1 MRIIRHSSYIQQR
14 KRRARW
20 LALIGFAVLT
30 STLFIALNPSL
41 LLPAY
46 AAMLLGFVTFN
57 IGMQQVGRWSR
68 NPRNDQLLDRHLD
81 KLGDRYILVHYPDV
95 DGKRLDHLLIYPG
108 GALVLTAKEIDG
120 EVSVKGNRWRRKSRG
135 LRRFL
140 SFSGPQL
147 GNPGMETDTAVAKTE
162 GFLEKHQMEIDVN
175 GIIVFLH
182 PITELD
188 VEDPEYPVLHGDELA
203 SFVLGLEA
211 DESFSRIERDQLLEL
226 LGKGADV
233 HAPVTTSARRRPV
246 KRRAA
251 SPTATEK
258 AS

>member
-30 STLFIALNPSL
+30 STLFIALNPAM

-46 AAMLLGFVTFN
+46 VAMLLGFITFN
-57 IGMQQVGRWSR
+57 IGMQQIGRWSR
-68 NPRNDQLLDRHLD
+68 NPRNDQLIDRHLD
-81 KLGDRYILVHYPDV
+81 KLGDRYIVIHYPPLEN
-95 DGKRLDHLLIYPG
+95 KRLDHLLIYPG
-108 GALVLTAKEIDG
+108 GALVINAKEIDG
-120 EVSVKGNRWRRKSRG
+120 EVMVKGNRWKRKVKG

-147 GNPGMETDTAVAKTE
+147 GQPGVETDNAIALAE
-162 GFLEKHQMEIDVN
+162 DFLQKHQMEIDVN
-175 GIIVFLH
+175 GIVVFLH
-182 PITELD
+182 PITELE

-203 SFVLGLEA
+203 SFVSSLEP
-211 DESFSRIERDQLLEL
+211 DESFTRAERDTLIEL
-226 LGKGADV
+226 LSKGADV
-233 HAPVTTSARRRPV
+233 HAPVTSSSRRRPV

-251 SPTATEK
+251 PRTPAEK

>member
-1 MRIIRHSSYIQQR
+1 MRIIRHSSYIKQR

-30 STLFIALNPSL
+30 STLFIALNPSM

-46 AAMLLGFVTFN
+46 VAMLLGFITFN
-57 IGMQQVGRWSR
+57 IGMQQIGRWSR
-68 NPRNDQLLDRHLD
+68 NPRNDQLIDKHLD
-81 KLGDRYILVHYPDV
+81 KLGDRYVLVHYPQV
-95 DGKRLDHLLIYPG
+95 GNKRVDHLLIYPG
-108 GALVLTAKEIDG
+108 GAIVINAKEIDG
-120 EVSVKGNRWRRKSRG
+120 EVSVNGARWRRKSKG

-147 GNPGMETDTAVAKTE
+147 GQPGIETDNSIALTE
-162 GFLEKHQMEIDVN
+162 DFLEKNQMEIDVN

-182 PITELD
+182 PLTELD
-188 VEDPEYPVLHGDELA
+188 VEEPEYPVLHGDELA
-203 SFVLGLEA
+203 TFVLGL
-211 DESFSRIERDQLLEL
+211 DTDDSFSRAERDRLIEL

-233 HAPVTTSARRRPV
+233 HAPVASSVRRRPV
-246 KRRAA
+246 KRKAAPRAPA
-251 SPTATEK
+251 EK

>member
-1 MRIIRHSSYIQQR
+1 MRIIRHSTYIQQR
-14 KRRARW
+14 KRRARI
-20 LALIGFAVLT
+20 LAILGFGVLT

-46 AAMLLGFVTFN
+46 VAMLLGFVTFN
-57 IGMQQVGRWSR
+57 IGMQQIGRWSR
-68 NPRNDQLLDRHLD
+68 NPRNDQVVDRNLD
-81 KLGDRYILVHYPDV
+81 KLGDRYIVVHYPDIG
-95 DGKRLDHLLIYPG
+95 GKRLEHLLIYPG

-120 EVSVKGNRWRRKSRG
+120 EVSVKGKNWRRKSKG

-147 GNPGMETDTAVAKTE
+147 GQPGSETDNAVANLE
-162 GFLEKHQMEIDVN
+162 AFLEKQQMEIEVN
-175 GIIVFLH
+175 GVIVFLH
-182 PITELD
+182 PLTELD
-188 VEDPEYPVLHGDELA
+188 VVEPEYPVLHADELA
-203 SFVLGLEA
+203 NFVLGLDV
-211 DESFSRIERDQLLEL
+211 DESFSRTERDQLIEL

-246 KRRAA
+246 KRKSAPKA
-251 SPTATEK
+251 VTEK